1 MHVLHLKIISI
12 FSEAMTGLTEEMI
25 FISIMLK
32 QILGLKL
39 KLMKLHLPR
48 EIDML
53 QVIVMLL
60 LILDI

>member
-12 FSEAMTGLTEEMI
+12 FSGAMTGLTEEMI

-48 EIDML
+48 EIGML

-60 LILDI
+60 LIL